1 MLCWRLLFIPVK
13 YFLVAPVVPGLW
25 YIRFCNT
32 IVTQITHYDGCYSK
46 TWGNSAILWSLT
58 VTAQMT
64 HHDDILLL
72 FGLCWIAN
80 VWNKKPVFVYRQSQ
94 CCHQCMLLGVC
105 LPSALTKDEWAPF
118 WIQRHFNFHA
128 YAILGLCWDYA
139 SKSATY
145 KNGFMTRLSSK
156 SPAGVWW

>member
-1 MLCWRLLFIPVK
+1 MIRQILQYNRDTD
-13 YFLVAPVVPGLW
+13 YTLW
-25 YIRFCNT
+25 WL
-32 IVTQITHYDGCYSK
+32 CYSK

-64 HHDDILLL
+64 HHDDILPL

-80 VWNKKPVFVYRQSQ
+80 VWNKKPVFVYSPSQ
-94 CCHQCMLLGVC
+94 CYHQCMLLGVC

-128 YAILGLCWDYA
+128 YAVLGLCWDCA

-145 KNGFMTRLSSK
+145 KNGFMTHVCPQKVQLVSDDRAYLC
-156 SPAGVWW
+156 VRVRECMYF